1 MHSEQNVAI
10 YIVFRTTIPLV
21 AMATET
27 TIRDVHLK
35 GFVPFSQMASTFQQL
50 CSTSQLLRV
59 PSQQK
64 AVCNSNTNTR
74 YTREMNCNLSCLM
87 DSTYIPSIQH

>member
-35 GFVPFSQMASTFQQL
+35 GFVPFSQMASVSL
-50 CSTSQLLRV
+50 HSS
-59 PSQQK
+59 SS
-64 AVCNSNTNTR
+64 A
-74 YTREMNCNLSCLM
+74 
-87 DSTYIPSIQH
+87 